1 MMNDLAKQRGDYYTY
16 YNKPVLA
23 SRNNEG
29 EMAFNALP
37 DESASTVGV
46 PLNFYAAQAGT
57 YTIATD
63 NRFNLEEVKSAMLHD
78 ATNNTYTDLLTQNY
92 EFTASKGNNTDRF
105 TLYVRVER
113 KKAPEVATGTD
124 NILENGKLSLIAI
137 DRTLVLSGLD
147 EAADIYVYD
156 MSGKLIKGERNASEG
171 VWRANVSAQGVYFV
185 RVNSQ
190 SGQQTLRT
198 IVK

>member
-1 MMNDLAKQRGDYYTY
+1 M
-16 YNKPVLA
+16 
-23 SRNNEG
+23 
-29 EMAFNALP
+29 
-37 DESASTVGV
+37 
-46 PLNFYAAQAGT
+46 
-57 YTIATD
+57 
-63 NRFNLEEVKSAMLHD
+63 
-78 ATNNTYTDLLTQNY
+78 
-92 EFTASKGNNTDRF
+92 
-105 TLYVRVER
+105 
-113 KKAPEVATGTD
+113 
-124 NILENGKLSLIAI
+124 SLIAS